1 VRTDPYFLFRHAIR
15 FAGYPPLTVAGR
27 ILDREGWDDVDNRA
41 VPWEKRAILRRLV
54 NPLTVKATPEARANT
69 RRWFDAGRPV
79 PPPGAGA
86 DIVVGDIE
94 GAAVF
99 AVACDMVPAAVAW
112 YAITYLRVFAA
123 GYSSRGWTGNAP
135 PWRPLVTQLAGSAD
149 LDTALHELGHAWAHF
164 NPDAPPAEI
173 PTAAQWAAA
182 DAIIQARHPDLEE
195 LALDRERLADC
206 LAEAWRAGGRTR

>member
-1 VRTDPYFLFRHAIR
+1 M
-15 FAGYPPLTVAGR
+15 
-27 ILDREGWDDVDNRA
+27 
-41 VPWEKRAILRRLV
+41 RRLARSLLV
-54 NPLTVKATPEARANT
+54 ATPEARANL
-69 RRWFDAGRPV
+69 RRWIVAGRSV
-79 PPPGAGA
+79 PPPRAGA
-86 DIVVGDIE
+86 DIVAGDVE

-99 AVACDMVPAAVAW
+99 SVACDMVPAAVAW
-112 YAITYLRVFAA
+112 YAVTYLRVFAA

-182 DAIIQARHPDLEE
+182 DAVIHARHPDLEE

-206 LAEAWRAGGRTR
+206 LAECWRAGAQVRTP